1 MGVING
7 LKSLFAL
14 FTVIPIKGGEF
25 SEEVARYLPLTP
37 VVGAVYGVLAGLLLV
52 GLEFVLPPFPSA
64 AIMLLA
70 VYLLNGFFHVD
81 GLIDFGDGIAAFGD
95 KQKKLQ
101 AMKDTKVGAGGVI
114 LALLVTLA
122 TVSLY
127 SNIPLAQLFISV
139 FSVEILCK
147 NSLLAC
153 ATFGK
158 PHESGLGKLFVERMG
173 EKKLLV
179 SSLISLALVTTA
191 ILIYVYL
198 LDLSVAYE
206 LEIFLLASPL
216 ISIIAGASLALSAN
230 KLFGCVTGD
239 VLGASHELSRLIIL
253 ALIIMVIFIA

>member
-1 MGVING
+1 M
-7 LKSLFAL
+7 KSLFAL
-14 FTVIPIKGGEF
+14 FTVIPIKGEEF
-25 SEEVARYLPLTP
+25 SEDVARYLPLTP

-95 KQKKLQ
+95 KQKKHQ

-122 TVSLY
+122 NVSLY
-127 SNIPLAQLFISV
+127 SNIPLPPLFISV
-139 FSVEILCK
+139 FSVGILCK

-153 ATFGK
+153 AAFGK
-158 PHESGLGKLFVERMG
+158 PHEYGLGKLFVERMNK
-173 EKKLLV
+173 KKLLV
-179 SSLISLALVTTA
+179 SSLISLALVSTA
-191 ILIYVYL
+191 ILIYYL

-216 ISIIAGASLALSAN
+216 ISIIAGASVSLPAN

-239 VLGASHELSRLIIL
+239 VLGASHEISRLIIL
-253 ALIIMVIFIA
+253 ALITMVILIA